1 MRHFLPIIALLS
13 APVSAKPDA
22 DTRAWL
28 ARTAELSSDAM
39 EGRDAG
45 SAGHARAIDLVEGWF
60 KAAKLKPAGDGGTFR
75 QTVPLHEVAVT
86 AAEMRVVAPDGSA
99 APLKFLH
106 DITPRPSTDL
116 PATLSAPMRFG
127 GYCSVTEV
135 GYTMAGKIAV
145 CYRSRRTGRPLP
157 AEQMAALKEA
167 RAVGL
172 LYIDDVGFTQEPPRW
187 PDAYARAVAHEGSP
201 LPTGLPTFRVNGA
214 ALATLIAGTGRLAS
228 VILTEATYHRDLDS
242 FDLPG
247 RFEAKLTTAQR
258 RFTSQQVLGLL
269 PGTDKAK
276 AGEVMLLGAH
286 IDGYGFGEPVNG
298 DSLYNGTLDDAGY
311 VALISQLAARRK
323 GKGYARPVLF
333 AAWTAE
339 EKGLLGAR
347 WWLQHPTVPKEQI
360 AGVINLDQLRPLFP
374 LSALTLH
381 GLGQNTLADTAL
393 AVAKGLKIE
402 IRPDREP
409 LRNLISRVDSWPFMQ
424 AGIPAV
430 NFIFAY
436 DPRTD
441 EERIYRDWYMR
452 RYHRPQDDMTTPMD
466 MQAARDFNQFFYAL
480 VDTAANAAQRPTV
493 KPIPVIVPV
502 SPLVLTPAPPP
513 KP

>member
-1 MRHFLPIIALLS
+1 MRHILLAAAVLS
-13 APVSAKPDA
+13 APALAKPDA
-22 DTRAWL
+22 DTKAWL

-45 SAGHARAIDLVEGWF
+45 SPGHARAFDLVERWF
-60 KAAKLKPAGDGGTFR
+60 KAAKLQPAGESGTYR

-86 AAEMRVVAPDGSA
+86 AADMRVVAPDGSA

-106 DITPRPSTDL
+106 DITPRPATDL
-116 PATLSAPMRFG
+116 PATLSGAMRFA
-127 GYCSVTEV
+127 GYCSKAE
-135 GYTMAGKIAV
+135 AGSELKGKLAV
-145 CYRSRRTGRPLP
+145 CYGSRRAGRAQG
-157 AEQMAALKEA
+157 AERLAAVTA
-167 RAVGL
+167 AGAVAL
-172 LYIDDVGFTQEPPRW
+172 LTIDDAGFTVEAPRW
-187 PDAYARAVAHEGSP
+187 PDAYARAVAHEGNP
-201 LPTGLPTFRVNGA
+201 LPTGLPQFRVNGA
-214 ALATLIAGTGRLAS
+214 ALERLMAGTGRLAATL
-228 VILTEATYHRDLDS
+228 LTEATYHRDLEA

-247 RFEAKLTTAQR
+247 RFEAKLTTVQR

-298 DSLYNGTLDDAGY
+298 DGLYNGTLDDAGY

-347 WWLQHPTVPKEQI
+347 WWLQHPTVPKEQLV
-360 AGVINLDQLRPLFP
+360 GVINLDQLRPLFP
-374 LSALTLH
+374 LKALTLH
-381 GLGQNTLADTAL
+381 GLDQNTLADTAKS
-393 AVAKGLKIE
+393 VAQSLKIE

-409 LRNLISRVDSWPFMQ
+409 ERNLIRRVDSWPFME

-430 NFIFAY
+430 NFVFAY
-436 DPRTD
+436 NPRTE
-441 EERIYRDWYMR
+441 EERIYRDWYQR
-452 RYHRPQDDMTTPMD
+452 RYHRPQDDISTPMD
-466 MQAARDFNQFFYAL
+466 LDAARDFNRFYYAL
-480 VDTAANAAQRPTV
+480 VETAANGVAKPVMKAKPTQ
-493 KPIPVIVPV
+493 P
-502 SPLVLTPAPPP
+502 
-513 KP
+513 

>member
-1 MRHFLPIIALLS
+1 MRQIIPLIALLS
-13 APVSAKPDA
+13 TPALAKPDA

-45 SAGHARAIDLVEGWF
+45 SPGHARAIALVEGWL
-60 KAAKLKPAGDGGTFR
+60 KAAKLQPAGEAGTFR
-75 QTVPLHEVAVT
+75 QTVKLHEVAVT
-86 AAEMRVVAPDGSA
+86 TAQMQVVQPDGSA
-99 APLKFLH
+99 APLRFLH
-106 DITPRPSTDL
+106 DITPRPATDL

-127 GYCSVTEV
+127 GYCSRTEV
-135 GYTMAGKIAV
+135 GYTMEGKIAV
-145 CYRSRRTGRPLP
+145 CYRSRRTGRALP
-157 AEQMAALKEA
+157 AEQLAALKEA

-187 PDAYARAVAHEGSP
+187 PDAYARAVAHEGNP
-201 LPTGLPTFRVNGA
+201 LAANAPGGLPTFRVNGA
-214 ALATLIAGTGRLAS
+214 ALETLIAGSGRLAS
-228 VILTEATYHRDLDS
+228 VILTEATYHRDLES

-258 RFTSQQVLGLL
+258 SFASQQLLGLL

-276 AGEVMLLGAH
+276 AQEYLLLGAH

-298 DSLYNGTLDDAGY
+298 DGLYNGTLDDAGY
-311 VALISQLAARRK
+311 VALLSQLAARRK

-333 AAWTAE
+333 AVWTAE

-347 WWLQHPTVPKEQI
+347 WWLDHPTVPKEQL

-374 LSALTLH
+374 LKALTLH
-381 GLGQNTLADTAL
+381 GLGMNSLAGTAK
-393 AVAKGLKIE
+393 AVAEGLKIE
-402 IRPDREP
+402 VRPDREP
-409 LRNLISRVDSWPFMQ
+409 LRNLIRRVDSWPFM
-424 AGIPAV
+424 AEGIPAV

-436 DPRTD
+436 NPRSP
-441 EERIYRDWYMR
+441 EEAIYRDWYMR

-466 MQAARDFNQFFYAL
+466 LDAARDFNRFFYAL
-480 VDTAANAAQRPTV
+480 VETAANAAERPTA
-493 KPIPVIVPV
+493 KPMLELVPV
-502 SPLVLTPAPPP
+502 PLLTPPPR
-513 KP
+513 